1 MKTLNSLFVYAISF
15 LFLTSCGHD
24 EIHPAD
30 VNNSVTL
37 EQLLGSYDL
46 WYVDLES
53 TLGDGQTVFVE
64 MAFTLSFLNGSIYA
78 NNNLVGF
85 GERGNGFGIYVGVYD
100 ANGIV
105 LDVNHALDGHQRF
118 EVYQVSI
125 SSIELYSPINDTSY
139 FLRGFQRSTFDYDA
153 IFFENI
159 DYFLQEYRAWE
170 NSLTTAEGAET
181 AFDDENYLFFYSEG
195 GQALFKSSIDE
206 NIANA
211 NQIQWDY
218 TGAYS
223 VEDII
228 GGGTKRLT
236 LNYAFNGSDYF
247 ELSVIDD
254 ETIKL
259 YHPISEKTYVYSGRN
274 YIAFMRTIQSDKQG
288 VKNQKLRPQ
297 KTKRQENKRSQ
308 HRASELLYFINS

>member
-1 MKTLNSLFVYAISF
+1 MKTLNSLFVCAISF
-15 LFLTSCGHD
+15 LFLSSCGRD

-64 MAFTLSFLNGSIYA
+64 MAFTLSFLNGHLYA

-85 GERGNGFGIYVGVYD
+85 GERGNGFGVSVGVYD
-100 ANGIV
+100 TNGIV
-105 LDVNHALDGHQRF
+105 LDINHALGGYQRF
-118 EVYQVSI
+118 EVYQVSV
-125 SSIELYSPINDTSY
+125 SSIKLYSPINDTSY

-170 NSLTTAEGAET
+170 NTLTAAEGAET
-181 AFDDENYLFFYSEG
+181 AFDDENYLFFYNG
-195 GQALFKSSIDE
+195 GSQTLFKSSIDKNIE
-206 NIANA
+206 NAD
-211 NQIQWDY
+211 QIQWDY

-223 VEDII
+223 VEDIV
-228 GGGTKRLT
+228 GGSTKRLT
-236 LNYAFNGSDYF
+236 LHYTFYGTDYF

-254 ETIKL
+254 ETIRL
-259 YHPISEKTYVYSGRN
+259 YHPGSEKTYEYTGHN
-274 YIAFMRTIQSDKQG
+274 YIAFIRTIQGGKQG
-288 VKNQKLRPQ
+288 VENQKLRPQ

-308 HRASELLYFINS
+308 NRAAELLYFFNS